1 MKNCTY
7 FVEGECEKKLL
18 NALKASP
25 NLILPGKVRVFNVIQ
40 DVLTG
45 SHLYSIKE
53 GYVVFVFDS
62 DVKTVEKLK
71 QNIEKVRK
79 YCPQKTVTLL
89 FLVQLKKLE
98 DELVR
103 ATDVNKIEELTGSR
117 SEKDFKSD
125 FLALKDLRLVLN
137 KHGFKIEK
145 LWTQPVPEPFNF
157 VEQGTERI
165 VLCNNRI

>member
-1 MKNCTY
+1 MKSCTY
-7 FVEGECEKKLL
+7 FVEGECERKLL

-62 DVKTVEKLK
+62 DVKAVEKLK
-71 QNIEKVRK
+71 QNIEKVKK
-79 YCPQKTVTLL
+79 YCPQKSVTLL
-89 FLVQLKKLE
+89 FLVQDKRLE
-98 DELVR
+98 NELVR
-103 ATDVNKIEELTGSR
+103 STDVTKIEELTGSR

-125 FLALKDLRLVLN
+125 FLALKDVRLVLK
-137 KHGFKIEK
+137 KHGFDIGKMWK
-145 LWTQPVPEPFNF
+145 QPVPEPFNF
-157 VEQGTERI
+157 VEQGTNRI
-165 VLCNNRI
+165 VLNNN